1 MKQYTNRAAAAITAV
16 AFSLCAGLVPSVAFS
31 QSDGNAP
38 QGQSS
43 SSPSYS
49 SSSSSSEAQGPPQFR
64 QEQTPS
70 LVNPA
75 GPTISLISS
84 EPVFYMAAA
93 LNACG
98 YDEGLNESDPIR
110 KWVRGQMTDA
120 LAKSEDARAK
130 RDKMCLFIA
139 QHNLTGTDED
149 RAQYISLALYL
160 TQPPNLEITADP
172 SELPPD
178 ATQVAGIVPLVKDF
192 ADAVDLN
199 GIWLAAHREYD
210 HQIDLLHDPLSNMI
224 VRTDTYLKMPAEAY
238 TGRRF
243 IVVLEPMLSPH
254 LVNARVYGLD
264 YVVVV
269 SPVDGKIPM
278 DNVRHTYLHYV
289 IDPLLSARYNG
300 LQQLQPILKAIQD
313 APLDFR
319 FRSDPTML
327 TIECL
332 IKAIEAR
339 TMDTGIPVYR
349 IPQGVERSQ
358 LPRYQHLLEQYQ
370 QRVAAARVAAVQH
383 DMAQGYVLTQYFY
396 EQMLQFEKSPESLSK
411 AIGPM
416 VFGMDVDQQVH
427 RARETEFDKVADEDV
442 LQRPVA
448 VRLTGLDLAESRL
461 AAGDTAGAATLAEKA
476 IAANNGTPAAAAAAA
491 RADFILARVALM
503 TGKPQQA
510 FDDFQKTVANS
521 KDPRILAWSHI
532 YLGRMLDLECK
543 RSEAVDEYKAAM
555 AARDGALDTRV
566 AAEHGEK
573 AAYTV
578 NGHSC
583 EADADANQGDAAPNS
598 EPTPATG
605 VAAQNTPGKAQ

>member
-1 MKQYTNRAAAAITAV
+1 MKLHTYRPAAVITAI
-16 AFSLCAGLVPSVAFS
+16 AFCLCTGLGRAIALA
-31 QSDGNAP
+31 QSSGNDMP
-38 QGQSS
+38 EGQSS
-43 SSPSYS
+43 SSYS
-49 SSSSSSEAQGPPQFR
+49 SSSSSSSDIQGPPQYR
-64 QEQTPS
+64 REQTPS

-84 EPVFYMAAA
+84 EPVFYMASA

-98 YDEGLNESDPIR
+98 YDEGLNESDPVR
-110 KWVRGQMTDA
+110 KWVRTQMDDA
-120 LAKSEDARAK
+120 LAKSEAARSK

-149 RAQYISLALYL
+149 RSQYISLALYL
-160 TQPPNLEITADP
+160 TQPPNLEITTDP

-178 ATQVAGIVPLVKDF
+178 ATQVTGIVPLVKDF
-192 ADAVDLN
+192 AEAVDLN
-199 GIWLAAHREYD
+199 GIWLVAHREYD
-210 HQIDLLHDPLSNMI
+210 HEVDLLHDPISSMI
-224 VRTDTYLKMPAEAY
+224 VKTDTYLKMPAEAY

-243 IVVLEPMLSPH
+243 IIVLEPLLSPR

-269 SPVDGKIPM
+269 SPVNGKIPLN
-278 DNVRHTYLHYV
+278 NVRHTYLHYV
-289 IDPLLSARYNG
+289 IDPLLFARYNG
-300 LQQLQPILKAIQD
+300 LQQLQPILKTIQD

-319 FRSDPTML
+319 FRSDPTLL

-339 TMDTGIPVYR
+339 TMDTGIPEYK
-349 IPQGVERSQ
+349 IPAGVERSQ

-370 QRVAAARVAAVQH
+370 QRVEAARVAQVQH
-383 DMAQGYVLTQYFY
+383 DMAQGFVLTQYFY
-396 EQMLQFEKSPESLSK
+396 QQMLQFEKNGESLSS

-416 VFGMDVDQQVH
+416 VYGMDVDQQVH
-427 RARETEFDKVADEDV
+427 RAKNTEFDRVADQDV
-442 LQRPVA
+442 LRRPVA

-461 AAGDTAGAATLAEKA
+461 AAGDATAASALAEKA
-476 IAANNGTPAAAAAAA
+476 LAVDKGTPAEVAAAA
-491 RADFILARVALM
+491 RANFILARVALM

-510 FDDFQKTVANS
+510 FDDFHKTVAMS

-532 YLGRMLDLECK
+532 YLGRMLDLSCRRE
-543 RSEAVDEYKAAM
+543 EAVEQYKAAM

-573 AAYTV
+573 AAYAV
-578 NGHSC
+578 NGHTC
-583 EADADANQGDAAPNS
+583 EADADAEQGASSPDMGPKSSGGSA
-598 EPTPATG
+598 E
-605 VAAQNTPGKAQ
+605 QNTAGKPQ